1 MKTRNLKTITI
12 LLLCFLSL
20 KTQAQYQAFAGIDNF
35 DSTLTKSQQRI
46 RLGITLGAESGVAAA
61 GLTGLYFAWYRG
73 YNTGK
78 FHFFN
83 DIHEWCGMDKFGHAF
98 STCYIGSL
106 AYKTARWSG
115 MNKGNAL
122 VYGTVLPWSFM
133 LGIEILD
140 GFSDGWGFSAFDV
153 MANTVGSAVFLT
165 QQILWNEQRFSLK
178 YSYFPSPYP
187 KQNPGLLGANFA
199 ERMLKDYNGQTYWLS
214 CNLNSFIKSKR
225 FPNWIN
231 VCVGYSANGM
241 INAENNPNAYSQFY
255 LSLDVDLTKI
265 PTKSKFLKSLFTV
278 LNCFK
283 APFLALEVNNNP
295 QGKNVRAVIR

>member
-1 MKTRNLKTITI
+1 MKKWNIKTITF
-12 LLLCFLSL
+12 LLLSFFTL
-20 KTQAQYQAFAGIDNF
+20 KTQAQYQAFAGINNF
-35 DSTLTKSQQRI
+35 DSTLTQQQQRT
-46 RLGITLGAESGVAAA
+46 RLGITLGAGAGIAA
-61 GLTGLYFAWYRG
+61 GSLTGLYFAWYQE
-73 YNTGK
+73 YNMGK

-83 DIHEWCGMDKFGHAF
+83 DINEWRGMDKFGHAF
-98 STCYIGSL
+98 STYYMGCL

-115 MNKGNAL
+115 MSKGNAI

-140 GFSDGWGFSAFDV
+140 GFSEGWGFSVPDV
-153 MANTVGSAVFLT
+153 MANTLGSAIFLT

-187 KQNPGLLGANFA
+187 KYNPGLLGSNFA

-225 FPNWIN
+225 FPNWFN
-231 VCVGYSANGM
+231 VCIGYSANGM

-255 LSLDVDLTKI
+255 LSLDVDFTKI
-265 PTKSKFLKSLFTV
+265 PTDSKFLKTLFTV

-283 APFLALEVNNNP
+283 VPFFALETNNNP
-295 QGKNVRAVIR
+295 QGKNVKVVIR